1 MSYEIIRS
9 LLETHLDSLM
19 PRVRTAWESVSF
31 TPEVGELYQR
41 AFLLPAN
48 TQNPTLGDDHHRE
61 IGIFQVSV
69 CAPLQEGA
77 EQALERAELIRWWF
91 KRGTTLE
98 SNGFAVRMLS
108 TPSIAP
114 AIHELTAYVIP
125 VSINFTCD
133 VFE

>member
-1 MSYEIIRS
+1 MSYQIIKS
-9 LLETHLDSLM
+9 LLETHLDSLH
-19 PRVRTAWESVSF
+19 PRIRTTWESVPF

-48 TQNPTLGDDHHRE
+48 TQNPTMGDDHHRE

-69 CAPLQEGA
+69 CAPLGEGA
-77 EQALERAELIRWWF
+77 GIALERAELIRWWC

-98 SNGFAVRMLS
+98 GSGLVVRMLS
-108 TPSIAP
+108 TPSLAA
-114 AIHELTAYVIP
+114 AIHEPTVYVIP